1 MFGYLHLCEGGEGL
15 GQDVVGPGLGGH
27 RLTDDHDTVSHV
39 EHRLQLADL
48 LDEPVSRL
56 QVVLLTKFLKFIP

>member
-1 MFGYLHLCEGGEGL
+1 MFGDLHLGEGGEGL
-15 GQDVVGPGLGGH
+15 RQDVVGPGLGGH
-27 RLTDDHDTVSHV
+27 WLTDDHNTVPHV

-48 LDEPVSRL
+48 LDKPVSRL